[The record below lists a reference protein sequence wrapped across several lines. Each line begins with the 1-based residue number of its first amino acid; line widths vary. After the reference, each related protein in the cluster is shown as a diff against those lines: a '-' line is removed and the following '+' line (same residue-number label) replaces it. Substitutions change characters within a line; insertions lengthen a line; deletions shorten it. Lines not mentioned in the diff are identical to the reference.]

1 MYKKNVMQKFRFS
14 DQLIICD
21 LNQVLYLYYSQ
32 KTYGGRS
39 EKQFSA
45 FLQYSF
51 IADNSSVK

>member
-1 MYKKNVMQKFRFS
+1 MQKFRFS